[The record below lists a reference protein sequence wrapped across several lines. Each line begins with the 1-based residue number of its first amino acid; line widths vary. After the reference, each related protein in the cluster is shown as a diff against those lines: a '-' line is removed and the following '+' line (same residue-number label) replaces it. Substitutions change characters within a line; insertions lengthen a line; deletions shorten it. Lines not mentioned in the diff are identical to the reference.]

1 VAWKDH
7 RACRRALGDA
17 MPFLARAKQVVLL
30 SICDKDE
37 VSDQQAAL
45 REVGRRLERLDVRVY
60 GEAQAGKAG
69 SPLRTIE
76 TVANAMKA
84 DLIVAGAYSHS
95 AIGERLF
102 GGVTQDLLT
111 DCDRHVLLSH

>member
-1 VAWKDH
+1 
-7 RACRRALGDA
+7 
-17 MPFLARAKQVVLL
+17 
-30 SICDKDE
+30 
-37 VSDQQAAL
+37 L
-45 REVGRRLERLDVRVY
+45 REVAHRLERLGVHVHV
-60 GEAQAGKAG
+60 EAQAGKPG

-76 TVANAMKA
+76 TVANAMSA

-111 DCDRHVLLSH
+111 DCDRHVLFSH